1 MIVYISYDGYI
12 YRYLVNSV
20 TDLGD

>member
-12 YRYLVNSV
+12 YRYLLNSV